1 MMIPGA
7 ADTGTGRDNGA
18 MHQRTWAAA
27 AVTAV
32 TLALA
37 GCSSGGPAEPSSVSS
52 SLSAQAS
59 SRPGG
64 TAPGTGL
71 PRPDHVVV
79 VVEENHSRG
88 QILGGPDAPYLTSL
102 ARQGASF
109 SASYAVAHPSEPNY
123 LALFTGSLQGL
134 TDDSC
139 PHTFSG
145 PTLASELLAAGRD
158 FAGYAESM
166 PHPGYT
172 GCAHGDYVRR
182 HVPWTNFPDLPAS
195 VTRTWQ
201 QWPGDPAR
209 LPAVSFVIPNLRH
222 DMHDGSVRQ
231 GDDWLRAHLSGYADW
246 ARTHNSLL
254 IVTWDED
261 DGTANNHIP
270 TLITGAR
277 VRQGGYG
284 ELVDHYR
291 LLRTLEA
298 MYGLPALGT
307 SARRTP
313 ITDIWQ
319 P

>member
-1 MMIPGA
+1 MM
-7 ADTGTGRDNGA
+7 
-18 MHQRTWAAA
+18 
-27 AVTAV
+27 
-32 TLALA
+32 LALA
-37 GCSSGGPAEPSSVSS
+37 GCAGGGPAEPPSVSA
-52 SLSAQAS
+52 SLSARAS
-59 SRPGG
+59 TG
-64 TAPGTGL
+64 TGTTTGL
-71 PRPDHVVV
+71 PRPAHIVV
-79 VVEENHSRG
+79 VVEENHAREE
-88 QILGGPDAPYLTSL
+88 ILGSPDAPYLTAL

-123 LALFTGSLQGL
+123 LALFSGSLQGL
-134 TDDSC
+134 ADDSC
-139 PHTFSG
+139 PHSHSG
-145 PTLASELLAAGRD
+145 PTLASELLAAGHD

-166 PHPGYT
+166 PYPGYT

-182 HVPWTNFPDLPAS
+182 HAPWTDFPDLPAS

-201 QWPGDPAR
+201 QWPGDYNR
-209 LPAVSFVIPNLRH
+209 LPTVSFVVPNLRH
-222 DMHDGSVRQ
+222 DMHDGSVRE
-231 GDDWLRAHLSGYADW
+231 GDDWLRGNLSRYADW

-261 DGTANNHIP
+261 DGTANNRIP

-277 VRQGGYG
+277 VRPGRYG

-307 SARRTP
+307 SAQRTP
-313 ITDIWQ
+313 ITDVWQ